1 MKKFFV
7 KIRDWISGVWYATR
21 HARQVTD
28 AMLRKS
34 AEPPVPADHELPAEL
49 LESLGQL
56 RTKDATVKG
65 RTGQAVTLWIPTET
79 LAKLRA
85 NPTKQNLFIDNV
97 ANKLVRRALYGLW
110 QTSEGTVEFSK
121 V

>member
-1 MKKFFV
+1 MKKFFAQ
-7 KIRDWISGVWYATR
+7 IRDWISGVLYFTSR
-21 HARQVTD
+21 ARRIADVVLKPQPETGE
-28 AMLRKS
+28 
-34 AEPPVPADHELPAEL
+34 AEIPAEL

-56 RTKDATVKG
+56 RSKDATVKG

-97 ANKLVRRALYGLW
+97 AKKLVRRALYGLW

-121 V
+121 TN